1 MGSPFAMGHGLALS
15 SSSFSFLPTARWQID
30 VLGWSASA
38 GCLVG
43 RTFWTI
49 GVPGPCG
56 STVKVIGPGPIATEL
71 FNKANDPERIKHIV
85 GSVPVRRIGQ
95 PQDIAYRTG
104 FFLDARVGSSTG
116 KSCTSAAD

>member
-1 MGSPFAMGHGLALS
+1 
-15 SSSFSFLPTARWQID
+15 

-38 GCLVG
+38 GRLVG
-43 RTFWTI
+43 RTFWII

>member
-1 MGSPFAMGHGLALS
+1 MGHGLALS
-15 SSSFSFLPTARWQID
+15 SSSFSFLPTVRWQID

-38 GCLVG
+38 GRLVG

-95 PQDIAYRTG
+95 PQDIATVATFFASPDSGWITG
-104 FFLDARVGSSTG
+104 QTINIAGGF
-116 KSCTSAAD
+116 